1 MGQQVKQPIL
11 LGDTLETIFKRMG
24 VNYLVNKV
32 VKNCNCKQRKESL
45 NRIDLRKIIP
55 YQQSKKDSQ

>member
-11 LGDTLETIFKRMG
+11 LGDTLETIFQRMG

-32 VKNCNCKQRKESL
+32 VKNCNCKQRKDSL

-55 YQQSKKDSQ
+55 YQPSKKDSQ